1 MFDKKRFYFFRLIFS
16 TVSIVKKGK
25 KHFSVFKNIIRIT
38 INLDSIFTHMQKL
51 VR

>member
-25 KHFSVFKNIIRIT
+25 NTFPFLRT
-38 INLDSIFTHMQKL
+38 LLELQ
-51 VR
+51 